1 MAGAPASILTVSAAE
16 RSLAFWSRV
25 AICHGIKPLSHPA
38 VRQPRSS
45 DKMDLIPSGADGR
58 ASLFR
63 RPLSRS
69 RGPITHRRPCMT
81 GPRGYLLNTAR
92 RCACKPT
99 DAPDWSIGCE
109 PPQGGVRQKRDCM
122 RPKKTI
128 LCVDDNEQVLSV
140 RTFLL
145 ETRGYRIIAVNTA
158 QEALEVLER
167 SLPGTLDLILC
178 DLLMPQMDGNEL
190 VRRAKQLHQGLPA
203 MIVSGTVNAFD
214 RALHADVFLPKGAS
228 SPAEMIERIRVL
240 VARKR
245 GPKKAA
251 AAASTQPADISS
263 FAHATAS

>member
-1 MAGAPASILTVSAAE
+1 MAEGRILPG
-16 RSLAFWSRV
+16 
-25 AICHGIKPLSHPA
+25 HGGNP
-38 VRQPRSS
+38 
-45 DKMDLIPSGADGR
+45 
-58 ASLFR
+58 
-63 RPLSRS
+63 
-69 RGPITHRRPCMT
+69 
-81 GPRGYLLNTAR
+81 LNTRSVRLRTNR
-92 RCACKPT
+92 RVRLA
-99 DAPDWSIGCE
+99 IGCE
-109 PPQGGVRQKRDCM
+109 SPKGGVRQKRDPM

-128 LCVDDNEQVLSV
+128 LCVDDNEQILSV

-158 QEALEVLER
+158 QEALEVLDR
-167 SLPGTLDLILC
+167 SLPGTVDLILC

-190 VRRAKQLHQGLPA
+190 VRRAKQLHAGLPA

-214 RALHADVFLPKGAS
+214 RALHADVFLPKGAC

-251 AAASTQPADISS
+251 VPASASSTEAAT

>member
-1 MAGAPASILTVSAAE
+1 
-16 RSLAFWSRV
+16 
-25 AICHGIKPLSHPA
+25 
-38 VRQPRSS
+38 
-45 DKMDLIPSGADGR
+45 
-58 ASLFR
+58 
-63 RPLSRS
+63 
-69 RGPITHRRPCMT
+69 
-81 GPRGYLLNTAR
+81 
-92 RCACKPT
+92 
-99 DAPDWSIGCE
+99 
-109 PPQGGVRQKRDCM
+109 M

-145 ETRGYRIIAVNTA
+145 ETRGYRIVAVSSA

-167 SLPGTLDLILC
+167 SLPGTVDLVLC

-190 VRRAKQLHQGLPA
+190 VRRAKQLHPGLPA
-203 MIVSGTVNAFD
+203 MIVSGTVNASD

-245 GPKKAA
+245 GPKKAVVP
-251 AAASTQPADISS
+251 ASTQPGETPA

>member
-1 MAGAPASILTVSAAE
+1 
-16 RSLAFWSRV
+16 
-25 AICHGIKPLSHPA
+25 
-38 VRQPRSS
+38 
-45 DKMDLIPSGADGR
+45 
-58 ASLFR
+58 
-63 RPLSRS
+63 
-69 RGPITHRRPCMT
+69 
-81 GPRGYLLNTAR
+81 
-92 RCACKPT
+92 
-99 DAPDWSIGCE
+99 
-109 PPQGGVRQKRDCM
+109 M

-145 ETRGYRIIAVNTA
+145 ETRGYRIIAAKCA

-167 SLPGTLDLILC
+167 SLPGSVDLVLC

-190 VRRAKQLHQGLPA
+190 VRRAKQLHPGLPA

-245 GPKKAA
+245 GPKKAVTPL
-251 AAASTQPADISS
+251 ASQPTGTGTYV
-263 FAHATAS
+263 HATAS